1 MFEDPLASP
10 VSTPK
15 KEKVSFD
22 LQDQSS
28 PLASSSTKRKVKEE
42 KEELWSSPSAELSIK
57 TEQGLTLAER
67 VKGRSRRAS
76 GSPSPKKKVKKEEE

>member
-1 MFEDPLASP
+1 MFEDRLSSP

-15 KEKVSFD
+15 KEKVEFD
-22 LQDQSS
+22 LSS
-28 PLASSSTKRKVKEE
+28 PLPSSVTPSKRKIKQEE

-67 VKGRSRRAS
+67 VKSRNRRSSA
-76 GSPSPKKKVKKEEE
+76 SPSPSKKVKHVQ